1 MNVGM
6 TFMGLYEKGKKKKKK
21 IELRF
26 VWLGGWKYGRIKNV
40 LFSLICVWLEKWKNG
55 EMKTFWVWLRR
66 KIKE

>member
-1 MNVGM
+1 
-6 TFMGLYEKGKKKKKK
+6 MGLYEKGKKKK

-40 LFSLICVWLEKWKNG
+40 LFYLICVWLEKWKNG

-66 KIKE
+66 KIRE